1 MLQRNFMK
9 EKMRLESTK
18 QMRYEKTKPVL
29 AEGKERERRLASQP
43 VGAKLDGQPLD
54 SLNAELNTIQFACYA
69 THRDAVAE
77 EAQTKVCAA
86 CSRMYVMKVG
96 LAAPPEG
103 A

>member
-54 SLNAELNTIQFACYA
+54 SLNAELNTIQFACYTQA
-69 THRDAVAE
+69 HVAE

-96 LAAPPEG
+96 LSAPPEG